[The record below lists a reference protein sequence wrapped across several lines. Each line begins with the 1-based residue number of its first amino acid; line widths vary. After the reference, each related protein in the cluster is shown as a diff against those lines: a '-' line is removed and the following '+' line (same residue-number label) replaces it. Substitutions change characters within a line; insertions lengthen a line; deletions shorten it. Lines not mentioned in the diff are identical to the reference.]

1 MKNPNTLR
9 SHATY
14 NGNIEF
20 VDLTDKLPG
29 DVQLQNLARRKCA
42 FQIDEGCSYC
52 DYNVVITENYN
63 SAIRGDFLDDK
74 DYYIECDV
82 KDYTKAPWGINGE
95 TSNSGNPVYFYAFD
109 NLVSKAVIA

>member
-14 NGNIEF
+14 NDNIEF

-82 KDYTKAPWGINGE
+82 KDYTKAPWGRNRGDWRGCRRNRIFMF
-95 TSNSGNPVYFYAFD
+95 SGYC
-109 NLVSKAVIA
+109 KI